1 MGRNMW
7 HNRECDDVREDSKV
21 DYDPEERHTSRP
33 VHSGSV
39 AKDQQSAKNCE
50 CTHDPCSYLTL
61 KTCVGVSERTF
72 RCVDA
77 THYIY
82 LYI

>member
-21 DYDPEERHTSRP
+21 DYDPEERHTARP

-39 AKDQQSAKNCE
+39 AKD
-50 CTHDPCSYLTL
+50 
-61 KTCVGVSERTF
+61 
-72 RCVDA
+72 
-77 THYIY
+77 
-82 LYI
+82 